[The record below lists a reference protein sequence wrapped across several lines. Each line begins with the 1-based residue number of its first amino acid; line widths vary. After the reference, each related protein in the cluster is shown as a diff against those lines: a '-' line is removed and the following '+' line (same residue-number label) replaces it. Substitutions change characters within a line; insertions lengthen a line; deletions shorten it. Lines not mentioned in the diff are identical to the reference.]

1 MTDSEATLAGG
12 QSKPKRRGKSA
23 LGNKD
28 QLSLQSMIIPGVLFI
43 LVFTFIPLYG
53 VLIAFKDYSIV
64 TGIGGIF
71 SAEWVGLANFREFV
85 TDINFWNM
93 LRNTLGINLLG
104 LIITFPVTI
113 IFALLLN
120 ELTSQRFKKLTQ
132 TVTYLPHFISW
143 SIFGGLVIN
152 ILSPSSGVVNYVMMQ
167 LGIISEPIHF
177 LGEKDYFWLLVVLT
191 NLVKELGWGAILYL
205 AAIAGIDQ
213 EMYEA
218 AYMDGATRFQ
228 RIWHITLPSITGT
241 IVILLVFA
249 ISNILNSGFD
259 QFFVLQNPLNID
271 ASEVIDTYVYKVG
284 LREFRM
290 EYATAVGL
298 MKTVIAVILL
308 YLANFSAKKITG
320 KGIF

>member
-1 MTDSEATLAGG
+1 
-12 QSKPKRRGKSA
+12 
-23 LGNKD
+23 
-28 QLSLQSMIIPGVLFI
+28 MIIPGILFI
-43 LVFTFIPLYG
+43 LIFTFIPLYG
-53 VLIAFKDYSIV
+53 VIIAFKDYNIV
-64 TGIGGIF
+64 TGIQGIF
-71 SAEWVGLANFREFV
+71 SSEWVGLANFKEFIS
-85 TDINFWNM
+85 DINFWNM

-113 IFALLLN
+113 LFALFLN
-120 ELTSQRFKKLTQ
+120 ELTFPRFKKLTQ
-132 TVTYLPHFISW
+132 TITYLPHFISW
-143 SIFGGLVIN
+143 SIFGGLIIN
-152 ILSPSSGVVNYVMMQ
+152 ILSPSNGVLNYLLVNF
-167 LGIISEPIHF
+167 GIISEPIHF
-177 LGEKDYFWLLVVLT
+177 LAEKDYFWMLAVLT

-205 AAIAGIDQ
+205 AAIASIDQ

-218 AYMDGATRFQ
+218 AYMDGASRFR
-228 RIWHITLPSITGT
+228 RIWHITLPAITGT
-241 IVILLVFA
+241 IVILLVFS

-298 MKTVIAVILL
+298 MKTIIALFLL
-308 YLANFSAKKITG
+308 YLANFIAKKITG

>member
-1 MTDSEATLAGG
+1 MTDSEAPIASINQTMVRKNRKL
-12 QSKPKRRGKSA
+12 KN
-23 LGNKD
+23 LD
-28 QLSLQSMIIPGVLFI
+28 QLSLQSMIMPGVLFI
-43 LVFTFIPLYG
+43 LIFTFIPLYG
-53 VLIAFKDYSIV
+53 VIIAFKEYNIS
-64 TGIGGIF
+64 TGIKGIF
-71 SAEWVGLANFREFV
+71 SAEWVGLANFKEFV

-104 LIITFPVTI
+104 LLITFPVTI
-113 IFALLLN
+113 LFALLLN
-120 ELTSQRFKKLTQ
+120 ELTSARFKKLTQ

-143 SIFGGLVIN
+143 SIFGGLIIN
-152 ILSPSSGVVNYVMMQ
+152 ILSPSNGVVNYILTS

-177 LGEKDYFWLLVVLT
+177 LGEQQYFWLLAVLT
-191 NLVKELGWGAILYL
+191 QLIKDLGWGAILYL

-213 EMYEA
+213 EMFEA

-228 RIWHITLPSITGT
+228 RIWHITLPSISGT
-241 IVILLVFA
+241 IVILLVFS

-298 MKTVIAVILL
+298 MKTVIALVLL
-308 YLANFSAKKITG
+308 YVANFSAKKISG

>member
-1 MTDSEATLAGG
+1 MTDSEVTLAA
-12 QSKPKRRGKSA
+12 RKSP
-23 LGNKD
+23 GTGRNFRNKD
-28 QLSLQSMIIPGVLFI
+28 QLSLQTMILPGIIFI

-53 VLIAFKDYSIV
+53 VLIAFKEYNIV
-64 TGIGGIF
+64 TGIRGIF
-71 SAEWVGLANFREFV
+71 TAEWVGLANFKEFV
-85 TDINFWNM
+85 NDINFWNM

-104 LIITFPVTI
+104 LLINFPLTI
-113 IFALLLN
+113 LFALMLN
-120 ELTSQRFKKLTQ
+120 ELTSQHFKKLTQ

-143 SIFGGLVIN
+143 SIFGGLIIN
-152 ILSPSSGVVNYVMMQ
+152 ILSPSSGVVNYVLLQ

-177 LGEKDYFWLLVVLT
+177 LGEKDYFWLLAVLT

-241 IVILLVFA
+241 IVILLVFS

-271 ASEVIDTYVYKVG
+271 NSEVIDTYVYKVG

-298 MKTVIAVILL
+298 MKTVIALILL
-308 YLANFSAKKITG
+308 YLANLTAKKIT
-320 KGIF
+320 KRGIF

>member
-1 MTDSEATLAGG
+1 MTDSEATLAA
-12 QSKPKRRGKSA
+12 RKSP
-23 LGNKD
+23 GTGRNFRNKD
-28 QLSLQSMIIPGVLFI
+28 QLSLQTMILPGIIFI

-53 VLIAFKDYSIV
+53 VLIAFKEYNIV
-64 TGIGGIF
+64 TGIRGIF
-71 SAEWVGLANFREFV
+71 TAEWVGLDNFREFV
-85 TDINFWNM
+85 NDINFWNM

-104 LIITFPVTI
+104 LLINFPLTI
-113 IFALLLN
+113 LFALMLN
-120 ELTSQRFKKLTQ
+120 ELTSQHFKKLTQ

-143 SIFGGLVIN
+143 SIFGGLIIN
-152 ILSPSSGVVNYVMMQ
+152 ILSPSSGVVNYVLLQ

-177 LGEKDYFWLLVVLT
+177 LGEKDYFWLLAVLT

-241 IVILLVFA
+241 IVILLVFS

-271 ASEVIDTYVYKVG
+271 NSEVIDTYVYKVG

-298 MKTVIAVILL
+298 MKTVIALVLL
-308 YLANFSAKKITG
+308 YLANLTAKKIT
-320 KGIF
+320 KRGIF

>member
-1 MTDSEATLAGG
+1 MTGTEQAQHTKQGRM
-12 QSKPKRRGKSA
+12 RR
-23 LGNKD
+23 LLRDKD
-28 QLSLQSMIIPGVLFI
+28 QLSLQSMIIPGILFVF
-43 LVFTFIPLYG
+43 VFTFIPLYG
-53 VLIAFKDYSIV
+53 VLIAFKEYNIV
-64 TGIGGIF
+64 TGIKGIF
-71 SAEWVGLANFREFV
+71 EAEWVGLANFKEFV
-85 TDINFWNM
+85 NDINFWNM
-93 LRNTLGINLLG
+93 LKNTLGINLLS
-104 LIITFPVTI
+104 LLITFPFTI
-113 IFALLLN
+113 LFAILLN
-120 ELTSQRFKKLTQ
+120 EVTSAKFKKLTQ

-143 SIFGGLVIN
+143 SIFGGLVIS
-152 ILSPSSGVVNYVMMQ
+152 ILSPSTGVVNYLLQ
-167 LGIISEPIHF
+167 KLGIIDQAIHF
-177 LGEKDYFWLLVVLT
+177 LGNPDYFWLLAVLT
-191 NLVKELGWGAILYL
+191 NLIKELGWGAILYL

-241 IVILLVFA
+241 IVILLVFQ

-284 LREFRM
+284 LQEFRM

-298 MKTVIAVILL
+298 MKTVIALFLL
-308 YLANFSAKKITG
+308 YLANFIAKKITG

>member
-1 MTDSEATLAGG
+1 MTDSEVTLAA
-12 QSKPKRRGKSA
+12 RKSP
-23 LGNKD
+23 GTSTNFQNKD
-28 QLSLQSMIIPGVLFI
+28 QLSLQTMILPGIIFI

-53 VLIAFKDYSIV
+53 VLIAFKEYNIV
-64 TGIGGIF
+64 TGIRGIF
-71 SAEWVGLANFREFV
+71 TAEWVGLANFKEFV
-85 TDINFWNM
+85 NDINFWNM

-104 LIITFPVTI
+104 LLINFPLTI
-113 IFALLLN
+113 LFALMLN
-120 ELTSQRFKKLTQ
+120 ELTSQHFKKLTQ

-143 SIFGGLVIN
+143 SIFGGLIIN
-152 ILSPSSGVVNYVMMQ
+152 ILSPSSGVVNYVLLQ

-177 LGEKDYFWLLVVLT
+177 LGEKDYFWLLAVLT

-241 IVILLVFA
+241 IVILLVFS

-271 ASEVIDTYVYKVG
+271 NSEVIDTYVYKVG

-298 MKTVIAVILL
+298 MKTVIALILL
-308 YLANFSAKKITG
+308 YLANLTAKKIT
-320 KGIF
+320 KRGIF

>member
-1 MTDSEATLAGG
+1 MKETDVPVATG
-12 QSKPKRRGKSA
+12 RGKLKSI
-23 LGNKD
+23 LGDRD
-28 QLSLQSMIIPGVLFI
+28 QLSLQSMIVPGILFI
-43 LVFTFIPLYG
+43 LIFTFIPLYG
-53 VLIAFKDYSIV
+53 ILVAFKDYNIV
-64 TGIGGIF
+64 TGIKGIF
-71 SAEWVGLANFREFV
+71 EAEWVGLANFKEFV
-85 TDINFWNM
+85 TDMNFWNM

-104 LIITFPVTI
+104 LLITFPVTI
-113 IFALLLN
+113 IFAVMLN
-120 ELTSQRFKKLTQ
+120 EITSSRFKKLTQ

-143 SIFGGLVIN
+143 SIFGGLVIS
-152 ILSPSSGVVNYVMMQ
+152 ILSPSTGVVNHVLTS
-167 LGIISEPIHF
+167 LGVIDSPIHF
-177 LGEKDYFWLLVVLT
+177 LGEKDYFWLLAVLT
-191 NLVKELGWGAILYL
+191 NLFKELGWGAILYL

-218 AYMDGATRFQ
+218 AYMDGASRFQ
-228 RIWHITLPSITGT
+228 RIWYITLPSITGT

-298 MKTVIAVILL
+298 MKTVIAVFLL
-308 YLANFSAKKITG
+308 YLANFVAKKISG

>member
-1 MTDSEATLAGG
+1 MTDSEAPIASVNQHLVR
-12 QSKPKRRGKSA
+12 KNRKLKN
-23 LGNKD
+23 LD
-28 QLSLQSMIIPGVLFI
+28 QLSLQSMIMPGVLFI
-43 LVFTFIPLYG
+43 LIFTFIPLYG
-53 VLIAFKDYSIV
+53 VIIAFKEYNIS
-64 TGIGGIF
+64 TGIKGIF
-71 SAEWVGLANFREFV
+71 SAEWVGLANFKEFV

-104 LIITFPVTI
+104 LLITFPVTI
-113 IFALLLN
+113 LFALLLN
-120 ELTSQRFKKLTQ
+120 ELTSARFKKLTQ

-143 SIFGGLVIN
+143 SIFGGLIIN
-152 ILSPSSGVVNYVMMQ
+152 ILSPSNGVVNYILTS

-177 LGEKDYFWLLVVLT
+177 LGEQQYFWLLAVLT
-191 NLVKELGWGAILYL
+191 QLVKDLGWGAILYL

-213 EMYEA
+213 EMFEA

-228 RIWHITLPSITGT
+228 RIWHITLPSISGT
-241 IVILLVFA
+241 IVILLVFS

-298 MKTVIAVILL
+298 MKTVIALFLL
-308 YLANFSAKKITG
+308 YGANFSAKKITG

>member
-1 MTDSEATLAGG
+1 MTDSEATLAA
-12 QSKPKRRGKSA
+12 RKSP
-23 LGNKD
+23 GTGRNFRNKD
-28 QLSLQSMIIPGVLFI
+28 QLSLQTMILPGIIFI

-53 VLIAFKDYSIV
+53 VLIAFKEYNIV
-64 TGIGGIF
+64 TGIRGIF
-71 SAEWVGLANFREFV
+71 TAEWVGLDNFKEFV
-85 TDINFWNM
+85 NDINFWNM

-104 LIITFPVTI
+104 LLINFPLTI
-113 IFALLLN
+113 LFALMLN
-120 ELTSQRFKKLTQ
+120 ELTSQHFKKLTQ

-143 SIFGGLVIN
+143 SIFGGLIIN
-152 ILSPSSGVVNYVMMQ
+152 ILSPSSGVVNYVLLQ

-177 LGEKDYFWLLVVLT
+177 LGEQDYFWLLAVLT

-241 IVILLVFA
+241 IVILLVFS

-271 ASEVIDTYVYKVG
+271 SSEVIDTYVYKVG

-298 MKTVIAVILL
+298 MKTVIALVLL
-308 YLANFSAKKITG
+308 YLANLTAKKIT
-320 KGIF
+320 KRGIF

>member
-1 MTDSEATLAGG
+1 MTDSEVTLAA
-12 QSKPKRRGKSA
+12 GKSS
-23 LGNKD
+23 GKSSNFRNKD
-28 QLSLQSMIIPGVLFI
+28 QLSLQSMILPGVLFI

-53 VLIAFKDYSIV
+53 VLIAFKEYSIV
-64 TGIGGIF
+64 TGIKGIF
-71 SAEWVGLANFREFV
+71 TAEWVGLANFKEFV
-85 TDINFWNM
+85 SDINFWNM

-104 LIITFPVTI
+104 LIITFPLTI
-113 IFALLLN
+113 LFALMLN
-120 ELTSQRFKKLTQ
+120 ELTSQSFKKLTQ

-143 SIFGGLVIN
+143 SIFGGLIIN
-152 ILSPSSGVVNYVMMQ
+152 ILSPSSGVVNYVLLQ

-177 LGEKDYFWLLVVLT
+177 LGEKDYFWLLIVLT

>member
-1 MTDSEATLAGG
+1 MTDSEATLAA
-12 QSKPKRRGKSA
+12 RKSP
-23 LGNKD
+23 GTGRNFRNKD
-28 QLSLQSMIIPGVLFI
+28 QLSLQTMILPGIIFI

-53 VLIAFKDYSIV
+53 VLIAFKEYNIV
-64 TGIGGIF
+64 TGIRGIF
-71 SAEWVGLANFREFV
+71 TAEWVGLDNFKEFV
-85 TDINFWNM
+85 NDINFWNM
-93 LRNTLGINLLG
+93 LRNTLGINILG
-104 LIITFPVTI
+104 LLINFPLTI
-113 IFALLLN
+113 LFALMLN
-120 ELTSQRFKKLTQ
+120 ELTSQHFKKLTQ

-143 SIFGGLVIN
+143 SIFGGLIIN
-152 ILSPSSGVVNYVMMQ
+152 ILSPSSGVVNYVLLQ

-177 LGEKDYFWLLVVLT
+177 LGEQDYFWLLAVLT

-241 IVILLVFA
+241 IVILLVFS

-271 ASEVIDTYVYKVG
+271 SSEVIDTYVYKVG

-298 MKTVIAVILL
+298 MKTVIALVLL
-308 YLANFSAKKITG
+308 YLANLTAKKIT
-320 KGIF
+320 KRGIF

>member
-1 MTDSEATLAGG
+1 
-12 QSKPKRRGKSA
+12 
-23 LGNKD
+23 
-28 QLSLQSMIIPGVLFI
+28 MILPGVIFI

-71 SAEWVGLANFREFV
+71 SADWVGLANFREFV

-104 LIITFPVTI
+104 LIITFPITI
-113 IFALLLN
+113 LFALMLN

-143 SIFGGLVIN
+143 SIFGGLIIN
-152 ILSPSSGVVNYVMMQ
+152 ILSPSSGVVNYVLMQ

-177 LGEKDYFWLLVVLT
+177 LGEKDYFWLLIVLT

>member
-1 MTDSEATLAGG
+1 MTGTGEL
-12 QSKPKRRGKSA
+12 QKNNKGKIKK
-23 LGNKD
+23 LLRDKD
-28 QLSLQSMIIPGVLFI
+28 QLSLQSMIIPGILFVLI
-43 LVFTFIPLYG
+43 FTFIPLYG
-53 VLIAFKDYSIV
+53 VLIAFKEYNVV
-64 TGIGGIF
+64 TGVRGIF
-71 SAEWVGLANFREFV
+71 ESEWVGLANFKEFV
-85 TDINFWNM
+85 NDINFWNM
-93 LRNTLGINLLG
+93 LKNTLGINFLSLV
-104 LIITFPVTI
+104 ITFPFTI
-113 IFALLLN
+113 LFALMLN
-120 ELTSQRFKKLTQ
+120 EVTSAKFKKLTQ

-143 SIFGGLVIN
+143 SIFGGLVIS
-152 ILSPSSGVVNYVMMQ
+152 ILSPSTGVVNYLLQ
-167 LGIISEPIHF
+167 KLGFIDQGIHF
-177 LGEKDYFWLLVVLT
+177 LGNPDYFWLLAVLT
-191 NLVKELGWGAILYL
+191 NLIKELGWGAILYL

-241 IVILLVFA
+241 IVILLVFQ

-284 LREFRM
+284 LQEFRM

-298 MKTVIAVILL
+298 MKTVIALFLL
-308 YLANFSAKKITG
+308 YFANFVAKRITG

>member
-1 MTDSEATLAGG
+1 
-12 QSKPKRRGKSA
+12 
-23 LGNKD
+23 
-28 QLSLQSMIIPGVLFI
+28 MIIPGILFI
-43 LVFTFIPLYG
+43 LIFTFIPLYG
-53 VLIAFKDYSIV
+53 VIIAFKDYNIV
-64 TGIGGIF
+64 TGIQGIF
-71 SAEWVGLANFREFV
+71 SSEWVGLANFKEFIS
-85 TDINFWNM
+85 DINFWNM

-113 IFALLLN
+113 LFALFLN
-120 ELTSQRFKKLTQ
+120 ELTFPRFKKLTQ
-132 TVTYLPHFISW
+132 TITYLPHFISW
-143 SIFGGLVIN
+143 SIFGGLIIN
-152 ILSPSSGVVNYVMMQ
+152 ILSPSNGVLNYLLVNF
-167 LGIISEPIHF
+167 GIISEPIHF
-177 LGEKDYFWLLVVLT
+177 LAEKDYFWMLAVLT

-205 AAIAGIDQ
+205 AAIASIDQ

-218 AYMDGATRFQ
+218 AYMDGASRFR
-228 RIWHITLPSITGT
+228 RIWHITLPAITGT
-241 IVILLVFA
+241 IVILLVFS

-298 MKTVIAVILL
+298 MKTVIALFLL
-308 YLANFSAKKITG
+308 YLANFIAKKITG

>member
-1 MTDSEATLAGG
+1 MTDSEVTLAARKSPGT
-12 QSKPKRRGKSA
+12 SKNFR
-23 LGNKD
+23 NKD
-28 QLSLQSMIIPGVLFI
+28 QLSLQTMILPGIIFI

-53 VLIAFKDYSIV
+53 VLIAFKEYNIV
-64 TGIGGIF
+64 TGIRGIF
-71 SAEWVGLANFREFV
+71 TAEWVGLDNFREFV
-85 TDINFWNM
+85 NDINFWNM
-93 LRNTLGINLLG
+93 LRNTLGINILG
-104 LIITFPVTI
+104 LLINFPLTI
-113 IFALLLN
+113 LFALMLN
-120 ELTSQRFKKLTQ
+120 ELTSQHFKKLTQ

-143 SIFGGLVIN
+143 SIFGGLIIN
-152 ILSPSSGVVNYVMMQ
+152 ILSPSSGVVNYVLLQ

-177 LGEKDYFWLLVVLT
+177 LGEQDYFWLLAVLT

-241 IVILLVFA
+241 IVILLVFS

-271 ASEVIDTYVYKVG
+271 NSEVIDTYVYKVG

-298 MKTVIAVILL
+298 MKTVIALILL
-308 YLANFSAKKITG
+308 YLANLTAKKIT
-320 KGIF
+320 KRGIF

>member
-1 MTDSEATLAGG
+1 MTGTEQAQQTKQGRM
-12 QSKPKRRGKSA
+12 RR
-23 LGNKD
+23 LLRDKD
-28 QLSLQSMIIPGVLFI
+28 QLSLQSMIIPGILFVF
-43 LVFTFIPLYG
+43 VFTFIPLYG
-53 VLIAFKDYSIV
+53 VLIAFKEYNIV
-64 TGIGGIF
+64 TGIKGIF
-71 SAEWVGLANFREFV
+71 EAEWVGLANFKEFV
-85 TDINFWNM
+85 NDINFWNM
-93 LRNTLGINLLG
+93 LKNTLGINLLS
-104 LIITFPVTI
+104 LLITFPFTI
-113 IFALLLN
+113 LFAILLN
-120 ELTSQRFKKLTQ
+120 EVTSAKFKKLTQ

-143 SIFGGLVIN
+143 SIFGGLVIS
-152 ILSPSSGVVNYVMMQ
+152 ILSPSTGVVNYLLQ
-167 LGIISEPIHF
+167 KLGIIDQAIHF
-177 LGEKDYFWLLVVLT
+177 LGNPDYFWLLAVLT
-191 NLVKELGWGAILYL
+191 NLIKELGWGAILYL

-241 IVILLVFA
+241 IVILLVFQ

-284 LREFRM
+284 LQEFRM

-298 MKTVIAVILL
+298 MKTVIALFLL
-308 YLANFSAKKITG
+308 YLANFIAKKITG

>member
-1 MTDSEATLAGG
+1 MMKETDVPVVTG
-12 QSKPKRRGKSA
+12 QGKLKSL
-23 LGNKD
+23 LGDRD
-28 QLSLQSMIIPGVLFI
+28 QLSLQSMIVPGILFI
-43 LVFTFIPLYG
+43 LIFTFIPLYG
-53 VLIAFKDYSIV
+53 VLVAFKDYNIV
-64 TGIGGIF
+64 TGIKGIF
-71 SAEWVGLANFREFV
+71 EAEWVGLANFKEFV
-85 TDINFWNM
+85 TDMNFWNM

-104 LIITFPVTI
+104 LLITFPVTI
-113 IFALLLN
+113 IFAVMLN
-120 ELTSQRFKKLTQ
+120 EITSSRFKKLTQ

-143 SIFGGLVIN
+143 SIFGGLVIS
-152 ILSPSSGVVNYVMMQ
+152 ILSPSTGVVNHVLTS
-167 LGIISEPIHF
+167 LGVIDSPIHF
-177 LGEKDYFWLLVVLT
+177 LGEKDYFWLLAVLT
-191 NLVKELGWGAILYL
+191 NLFKELGWGAILYL

-218 AYMDGATRFQ
+218 AYMDGASRFQ
-228 RIWHITLPSITGT
+228 RIWYITLPSITGT

-298 MKTVIAVILL
+298 MKTVIAVFLL
-308 YLANFSAKKITG
+308 YLANFIAKKISG

>member
-1 MTDSEATLAGG
+1 MTDSDAALPAGKTTG
-12 QSKPKRRGKSA
+12 KSKPSRNR
-23 LGNKD
+23 D
-28 QLSLQSMIIPGVLFI
+28 QLSLQSMILPGVIFI

-71 SAEWVGLANFREFV
+71 SADWVGLANFREFV

-104 LIITFPVTI
+104 LIITFPITI
-113 IFALLLN
+113 LFALMLN

-143 SIFGGLVIN
+143 SIFGGLIIN
-152 ILSPSSGVVNYVMMQ
+152 ILSPSSGVVNYVLMQ
-167 LGIISEPIHF
+167 LGVISEPIHF
-177 LGEKDYFWLLVVLT
+177 LGEKDYFWLLIVLT

-249 ISNILNSGFD
+249 VSNILNSGFD

>member
-1 MTDSEATLAGG
+1 MTDSDAALPAGKTAG
-12 QSKPKRRGKSA
+12 KSKPSRNR
-23 LGNKD
+23 D
-28 QLSLQSMIIPGVLFI
+28 QLSLQSMILPGVIFI

-71 SAEWVGLANFREFV
+71 SADWVGLANFREFV

-104 LIITFPVTI
+104 LIITFPITI
-113 IFALLLN
+113 LFALMLN

-143 SIFGGLVIN
+143 SIFGGLIIN
-152 ILSPSSGVVNYVMMQ
+152 ILSPSSGVVNYVLMQ
-167 LGIISEPIHF
+167 LGVISEPIHF
-177 LGEKDYFWLLVVLT
+177 LGEKDYFWLLIVLT

-249 ISNILNSGFD
+249 VSNILNSGFD

>member
-1 MTDSEATLAGG
+1 MADTEASLPHAD
-12 QSKPKRRGKSA
+12 QHVVRKKRLRISR
-23 LGNKD
+23 D

-43 LVFTFIPLYG
+43 IVFTFIPLYG
-53 VLIAFKDYSIV
+53 VIIAFKDYNVV
-64 TGIGGIF
+64 TGIQGIF
-71 SAEWVGLANFREFV
+71 ASEWVGLDNFKEFV

-104 LIITFPVTI
+104 LVITFPITI
-113 IFALLLN
+113 IFALMLN
-120 ELTSQRFKKLTQ
+120 ELTSARFKKLTQ

-143 SIFGGLVIN
+143 SIFGGLIIN
-152 ILSPSSGVVNYVMMQ
+152 ILSPSNGVVNYLLTT

-177 LGEKDYFWLLVVLT
+177 LGETDYFWILAVVT
-191 NLVKELGWGAILYL
+191 QLVKDLGWGAILYL

-218 AYMDGATRFQ
+218 AYMDGASRFQ
-228 RIWHITLPSITGT
+228 RIWYITLPSITGT
-241 IVILLVFA
+241 IVILLVFS

-298 MKTVIAVILL
+298 MKTVIALFLL
-308 YLANFSAKKITG
+308 YIANFSAKRITG

>member
-1 MTDSEATLAGG
+1 MTDSEATLAA
-12 QSKPKRRGKSA
+12 RKSP
-23 LGNKD
+23 GTGRNFRNKD
-28 QLSLQSMIIPGVLFI
+28 QLSLQTMILPGIIFI

-53 VLIAFKDYSIV
+53 VLIAFKEYNIV
-64 TGIGGIF
+64 TGIRGIF
-71 SAEWVGLANFREFV
+71 TAEWVGLDNFKEFV
-85 TDINFWNM
+85 NDINFWNM
-93 LRNTLGINLLG
+93 LRNTLGINILG
-104 LIITFPVTI
+104 LLINFPLTI
-113 IFALLLN
+113 LFALMLN
-120 ELTSQRFKKLTQ
+120 ELTSQHFKKLTQ

-143 SIFGGLVIN
+143 SIFGGLIIN
-152 ILSPSSGVVNYVMMQ
+152 ILSPSSGVVNYVLLQ

-177 LGEKDYFWLLVVLT
+177 LGEQDYFWLLAVLT

-241 IVILLVFA
+241 IVILLVFS

-271 ASEVIDTYVYKVG
+271 SSEVIDTYVYKVG

-298 MKTVIAVILL
+298 MKTVIALILL
-308 YLANFSAKKITG
+308 YLANLTAKKIT
-320 KGIF
+320 KRGIF

>member
-1 MTDSEATLAGG
+1 MTDSEASTANSNPALARE
-12 QSKPKRRGKSA
+12 KRSFR
-23 LGNKD
+23 NRD
-28 QLSLQSMIIPGVLFI
+28 QLSLQSMIIPGILFI
-43 LVFTFIPLYG
+43 LIFTFIPLYG
-53 VLIAFKDYSIV
+53 VIIAFKDYNIV
-64 TGIGGIF
+64 TGIQGIF
-71 SAEWVGLANFREFV
+71 SSEWVGLANFKEFIS
-85 TDINFWNM
+85 DINFWNM

-113 IFALLLN
+113 LFALFLN
-120 ELTSQRFKKLTQ
+120 ELTFPRFKKLTQ
-132 TVTYLPHFISW
+132 TITYLPHFISW
-143 SIFGGLVIN
+143 SIFGGLIIN
-152 ILSPSSGVVNYVMMQ
+152 ILSPSNGVLNYLLVNF
-167 LGIISEPIHF
+167 GIISEPIHF
-177 LGEKDYFWLLVVLT
+177 LAEKDYFWMLAVLT

-205 AAIAGIDQ
+205 AAIASIDQ

-218 AYMDGATRFQ
+218 AYMDGASRFR
-228 RIWHITLPSITGT
+228 RIWHITLPAITGT
-241 IVILLVFA
+241 IVILLVFS

-298 MKTVIAVILL
+298 MKTVIALFLL
-308 YLANFSAKKITG
+308 YLANFIAKKITG

>member
-1 MTDSEATLAGG
+1 MTDSEASTAKSNLALARE
-12 QSKPKRRGKSA
+12 KRSSR
-23 LGNKD
+23 NRD
-28 QLSLQSMIIPGVLFI
+28 QLSLQSMIIPGILFI
-43 LVFTFIPLYG
+43 LIFTFIPLYG
-53 VLIAFKDYSIV
+53 VIIAFKDYNIV
-64 TGIGGIF
+64 TGIQGIF
-71 SAEWVGLANFREFV
+71 SSEWVGLANFKEFIS
-85 TDINFWNM
+85 DINFWNM

-104 LIITFPVTI
+104 LCITFPVTI
-113 IFALLLN
+113 LFALFLN
-120 ELTSQRFKKLTQ
+120 ELTFPRFKKLTQ
-132 TVTYLPHFISW
+132 TITYLPHFISW
-143 SIFGGLVIN
+143 SIFGGLIIN
-152 ILSPSSGVVNYVMMQ
+152 ILSPSNGVLNYLLVN

-177 LGEKDYFWLLVVLT
+177 LAEKDYFWLLAVLT

-205 AAIAGIDQ
+205 AAIASIDQ

-218 AYMDGATRFQ
+218 AYMDGASRFR
-228 RIWHITLPSITGT
+228 RIWHITLPAITGT
-241 IVILLVFA
+241 IVILLVFS

-298 MKTVIAVILL
+298 MKTVIALFLL
-308 YLANFSAKKITG
+308 YLANFIAKKITG

>member
-1 MTDSEATLAGG
+1 MTDSEATLAA
-12 QSKPKRRGKSA
+12 RKSP
-23 LGNKD
+23 GTGRNFRNKD
-28 QLSLQSMIIPGVLFI
+28 QLSLQTMILPGIIFI

-53 VLIAFKDYSIV
+53 VLIAFKEYNIV
-64 TGIGGIF
+64 TGIRGIF
-71 SAEWVGLANFREFV
+71 TAEWVGLANFKEFV
-85 TDINFWNM
+85 NDINFWNM

-104 LIITFPVTI
+104 LLINFPLTI
-113 IFALLLN
+113 LFALMLN
-120 ELTSQRFKKLTQ
+120 ELTSQHFKKLTQ

-143 SIFGGLVIN
+143 SIFGGLIIN
-152 ILSPSSGVVNYVMMQ
+152 ILSPSSGVVNYVLLQ

-177 LGEKDYFWLLVVLT
+177 LGEKDYFWLLAVLT

-241 IVILLVFA
+241 IVILLVFS

-271 ASEVIDTYVYKVG
+271 SSEVIDTYVYKVG

-298 MKTVIAVILL
+298 MKTVIALVLL
-308 YLANFSAKKITG
+308 YLANLTAKKIT
-320 KGIF
+320 KRGIF

>member
-1 MTDSEATLAGG
+1 MTDSEAPIANVNQHLVR
-12 QSKPKRRGKSA
+12 KNRKLKN
-23 LGNKD
+23 LD
-28 QLSLQSMIIPGVLFI
+28 QLSLQSMIMPGVLFI
-43 LVFTFIPLYG
+43 LIFTFIPLYG
-53 VLIAFKDYSIV
+53 VIIAFKEYNIS
-64 TGIGGIF
+64 TGIKGIF
-71 SAEWVGLANFREFV
+71 SAEWVGLANFKEFV

-104 LIITFPVTI
+104 LLITFPVTI
-113 IFALLLN
+113 LFALLLN
-120 ELTSQRFKKLTQ
+120 ELTSARFKKLTQ

-143 SIFGGLVIN
+143 SIFGGLIIN
-152 ILSPSSGVVNYVMMQ
+152 ILSPSNGVVNYILTS

-177 LGEKDYFWLLVVLT
+177 LGEQQYFWLLAVLT
-191 NLVKELGWGAILYL
+191 QLVKDLGWGAILYL

-213 EMYEA
+213 EMFEA

-228 RIWHITLPSITGT
+228 RIWHITLPSISGT
-241 IVILLVFA
+241 IVILLVFS

-298 MKTVIAVILL
+298 MKTVIALFLL
-308 YLANFSAKKITG
+308 YGANFSAKKITG

>member
-1 MTDSEATLAGG
+1 MTDSEATLAA
-12 QSKPKRRGKSA
+12 RKSP
-23 LGNKD
+23 GTGRNFRNKD
-28 QLSLQSMIIPGVLFI
+28 QLSLQTMILPGIIFI

-53 VLIAFKDYSIV
+53 VLIAFKEYNIV
-64 TGIGGIF
+64 TGIRGIF
-71 SAEWVGLANFREFV
+71 TAEWVGLDNFKEFV
-85 TDINFWNM
+85 NDINFWNM
-93 LRNTLGINLLG
+93 LRNTLGINILG
-104 LIITFPVTI
+104 LLINFPLTI
-113 IFALLLN
+113 LFALMLN
-120 ELTSQRFKKLTQ
+120 ELTSQHFKKLTQ

-143 SIFGGLVIN
+143 SIFGGLIIN
-152 ILSPSSGVVNYVMMQ
+152 ILSPSSGVVNYVLLQ

-177 LGEKDYFWLLVVLT
+177 LGEKDYFWLLAVLT

-241 IVILLVFA
+241 IVILLVFS

-271 ASEVIDTYVYKVG
+271 SSEVIDTYVYKVG

-298 MKTVIAVILL
+298 MKTVIALVLL
-308 YLANFSAKKITG
+308 YLANLTAKKIT
-320 KGIF
+320 KRGIF

>member
-1 MTDSEATLAGG
+1 MADSKASISNVDQHLVRKNR
-12 QSKPKRRGKSA
+12 SFKNR
-23 LGNKD
+23 D
-28 QLSLQSMIIPGVLFI
+28 QLSLQSMILPGVLFI
-43 LVFTFIPLYG
+43 LIFTFIPLYG
-53 VLIAFKDYSIV
+53 VIIAFKDYSIV
-64 TGIGGIF
+64 TGIKGIF
-71 SAEWVGLANFREFV
+71 SAEWVGLANFKEFV

-93 LRNTLGINLLG
+93 LRNTLGINLLA
-104 LIITFPVTI
+104 LFITFPVTI
-113 IFALLLN
+113 LFALMLN
-120 ELTSQRFKKLTQ
+120 ELTSARFKKLTQ

-143 SIFGGLVIN
+143 SIFGGLIIN
-152 ILSPSSGVVNYVMMQ
+152 ILSPSNGVVNYLLMT

-177 LGEKDYFWLLVVLT
+177 LGEQNYFWLLAVLT
-191 NLVKELGWGAILYL
+191 QLVKDLGWGAILYL

-213 EMYEA
+213 EMFEA

-228 RIWHITLPSITGT
+228 RIWHITLPAISGT
-241 IVILLVFA
+241 IVILLVFS

-298 MKTVIAVILL
+298 MKTVIALFLL
-308 YLANFSAKKITG
+308 YIANFSAKKITG

>member
-1 MTDSEATLAGG
+1 MMKETDVPVATG
-12 QSKPKRRGKSA
+12 RGKLKSI
-23 LGNKD
+23 LGDRD
-28 QLSLQSMIIPGVLFI
+28 QLSLQSMIVPGILFI
-43 LVFTFIPLYG
+43 LIFTFIPLYG
-53 VLIAFKDYSIV
+53 ILVAFKDYNIV
-64 TGIGGIF
+64 TGIKGIF
-71 SAEWVGLANFREFV
+71 EAEWVGLANFKEFV
-85 TDINFWNM
+85 TDMNFWNM

-104 LIITFPVTI
+104 LLITFPVTI
-113 IFALLLN
+113 IFAVMLN
-120 ELTSQRFKKLTQ
+120 EITSSRFKKLTQ

-143 SIFGGLVIN
+143 SIFGGLVIS
-152 ILSPSSGVVNYVMMQ
+152 ILSPSTGVVNHVLTS
-167 LGIISEPIHF
+167 LGVIDSPIHF
-177 LGEKDYFWLLVVLT
+177 LGEKDYFWLLAVLT
-191 NLVKELGWGAILYL
+191 NLFKELGWGAILYL

-218 AYMDGATRFQ
+218 AYMDGASRFQ
-228 RIWHITLPSITGT
+228 RIWYITLPSITGT

-298 MKTVIAVILL
+298 MKTVIAVFLL
-308 YLANFSAKKITG
+308 YLANFVAKKISG